1 MLSLEIEGA
10 WEPQDF
16 IELLRSIE
24 SFYYKLALRDTPWV
38 DRVLDW
44 IDDEYK
50 WERWRYDRIPFEV
63 TLDQI
68 NQRILDQSRYETPF
82 YRRLKVKRIKYA
94 SPGGID
100 LLGIGKVFETIC
112 NSVGRIKS
120 YFDEANLRKE
130 RDEQARLD
138 TELKR
143 VQLEKERVQLEKERV
158 QLEKE
163 RENLQSLKIMNAV
176 DALKLI
182 GAQPRLRGM
191 LLPLL
196 VRDQDPLANLISEGK
211 LIAARTT
218 ASRRKVG

>member
-1 MLSLEIEGA
+1 MLSLDIEGA

-24 SFYYKLALRDTPWV
+24 SFYYKLALTDTSTIDPVLRDV
-38 DRVLDW
+38 DAQ
-44 IDDEYK
+44 YM
-50 WERWRYDRIPFEV
+50 WERLRYERIPLEV
-63 TLDQI
+63 ILYNI
-68 NQRILDQSRYETPF
+68 NQTILEKARYQTPF
-82 YRRLKVKRIKYA
+82 DRRLRVNRIEYA

-100 LLGIGKVFETIC
+100 LLGIGKVFEIIS
-112 NSVGRIKS
+112 NSLGRIKS

-143 VQLEKERVQLEKERV
+143 VQLEKERVQLEKER
-158 QLEKE
+158 ES
-163 RENLQSLKIMNAV
+163 LQSLKIRNAE

-182 GAQPRLRGM
+182 EAHPKFRGM

-218 ASRRKVG
+218 ASR